1 MEEWYKLLR
10 HMKDDSEDPH
20 TTQKFFYK
28 VFIDLKSKK
37 IKDKGKFRQRM
48 GPEFDGWVSSLIEEF
63 SDELVFEIINDDDFW
78 EKTLKVTIGA

>member
-10 HMKDDSEDPH
+10 EMKDDSEEPN

-28 VFIDLKSKK
+28 VFIELKSKK

-48 GPEFDGWVSSLIEEF
+48 GPEFDIWVSELREEF
-63 SDELVFEIINDDDFW
+63 SDKIVIEIINDDDFW